1 MKERTFFGQPIGL
14 LSVFSTG
21 ICERFSFYTM
31 RAMLFLFLTAAY
43 ATGGFGMDRL
53 EAMSIYGIYL
63 GLVYVTPIIG
73 GIAADKVLGQKIC
86 TYVGALLMAVG
97 QLSLAISAMMYAETE
112 FSPET
117 FALKKYLLYAGLGLL
132 IMGNGFFKP
141 NVSAMVGAVYPQG
154 DNRRDVGFTIFYMG
168 INVGAFIA
176 PFAAGFF
183 GEQIGWKYGFLA
195 SVVGMFICLI
205 VFYVSRTTTAGI
217 GLPPNHPQGE
227 MQLVKKDW
235 FTMLYWTAGSMA
247 AVLLIVYMILYVP
260 DSVMSVVYW
269 VIGAGGAVYIFSS
282 VIKGTSGATQWS
294 RVGVIFALAVFN
306 IIFFA
311 GFEQAGTTFTEFAN
325 ERTDRGFI
333 PASLFQSINP
343 LFVIALGSVFS
354 VLWTFLDRLKANPNT
369 PMKFAISLLL
379 LSVSF
384 FIMSHAYGLT
394 IGPDGEIVKVSAA
407 WLLSVYCI
415 QTCAE
420 LCMSPVGLSMVTKLS
435 PARIVNV
442 MMGLWMGSIAI
453 GNFMAQQM
461 EKVAQAIAPSMQS
474 FEFIAWQS
482 LAAGVL
488 LVLLSPL
495 LFRAM
500 KGVQ

>member
-1 MKERTFFGQPIGL
+1 MKEKTFFGQPMGL

-31 RAMLFLFLTAAY
+31 RAMLFLFLTAAF

-53 EAMSIYGIYL
+53 QAMSIYGIYL
-63 GLVYVTPIIG
+63 GMVYVTPIIG
-73 GIAADKVLGQKIC
+73 GILADKVLGQKIC
-86 TYVGALLMAVG
+86 TYIGALLMVFG
-97 QLSLAISAMMYAETE
+97 QLSLAISAMFYAETE

-117 FALKKYLLYAGLGLL
+117 MALKKYLLYAGLGLL

-141 NVSAMVGAVYPQG
+141 NVTAMVGAVYPQN
-154 DNRRDVGFTIFYMG
+154 DARRDVGFTIFYMG
-168 INVGAFIA
+168 INIGAVIA
-176 PFAAGFF
+176 PFASGFF
-183 GEQIGWKYGFLA
+183 GEEIGWKYGFLA
-195 SVVGMFICLI
+195 AVVGMLICLI
-205 VFYVSRTTTAGI
+205 VFYVSRITTAGI
-217 GLPPNHPQGE
+217 GLPPKHPAGE
-227 MQLVKKDW
+227 MQLIRKDW
-235 FTMLYWTAGSMA
+235 FTIGYWTLGVL
-247 AVLLIVYMILYVP
+247 AVILLIIFMILYVP
-260 DSVMSVVYW
+260 ENIMSIVYW
-269 VIGAGGAVYIFSS
+269 VLGLGVAVYIFSS
-282 VIKGTSGATQWS
+282 VIKGTSGGTQWS
-294 RVGVIFALAVFN
+294 RVAVIFALAVFN

-325 ERTDRGFI
+325 IRTDRGFI

-343 LFVIALGSVFS
+343 LFVILLGPVFS
-354 VLWTFLDRLKANPNT
+354 ILWTFLDKVKSNPNT

-379 LSVSF
+379 LAGSF
-384 FIMSHAYGLT
+384 FIMSYAYNLT
-394 IGPDGEIVKVSAA
+394 IGPDGEIVKVSAV
-407 WLLSVYCI
+407 WLLGVYCI

-435 PARIVNV
+435 PAGIVNV
-442 MMGLWMGSIAI
+442 LMGLWMGSIAI

-488 LVLLSPL
+488 LLLLSPL

-500 KGVQ
+500 KGVR